1 MKVALA
7 DLGRIL
13 TGNTP
18 KKSDEKNYLSNDI
31 YFIKPSD
38 FVNDRITQLYDA
50 EHFISHH
57 AESSARVVPS
67 GSVLVTCIGI
77 IGKVAITKKKMAFNQ
92 QINAIIPVKNIV
104 NEKFLAYALLNK
116 QRILQEKANAP
127 VVPIINKGDFSK
139 LTIDIYEL
147 EKQRKICDRLE
158 YLENIIK
165 YRQEQ
170 LNLLDE
176 LVKSRFVEMFGSVKT
191 NSMNW
196 PIVEIGNIIEKLE
209 AGWSG
214 SGQQRDKKSGEI
226 AVLKVSSVTQGYFI
240 PEECKV
246 LDNQKNIKKYIF
258 PQKGDLLFSRAN
270 TREMVGA
277 TAIIM
282 MDYPELILPDKLW
295 KIQFKDNANVFYMK
309 QVLSSTCIRKRFSAV
324 STGTSGS
331 MYNVSMDKFKK
342 IDIPLPPVNLQE
354 KFAEFIIDIHKSRL
368 LFKCQ
373 LLQYHNIEHI
383 IRGRNYG

>member
-1 MKVALA
+1 MKVTLGSVASYINGFAFKPTDWSTCGLKIIRIQNLTNPTSEA
-7 DLGRIL
+7 NYYSGTYDLKYEVNRGDVLISWSASL
-13 TGNTP
+13 GIYIWQ
-18 KKSDEKNYLSNDI
+18 DEKAVLNQHIFKVVFDKVSLNKK
-31 YFIKPSD
+31 YFFYQVSYILK
-38 FVNDRITQLYDA
+38 R
-50 EHFISHH
+50 
-57 AESSARVVPS
+57 AESETHGATMKHLTRPVFNALPFELPSMEQQNFIANELDIIAR
-67 GSVLVTCIGI
+67 L
-77 IGKVAITKKKMAFNQ
+77 
-92 QINAIIPVKNIV
+92 INAHK
-104 NEKFLAYALLNK
+104 
-116 QRILQEKANAP
+116 
-127 VVPIINKGDFSK
+127 
-139 LTIDIYEL
+139 
-147 EKQRKICDRLE
+147 
-158 YLENIIK
+158 
-165 YRQEQ
+165 RQ
-170 LNLLDE
+170 LHLLDE

-383 IRGRNYG
+383 IRGRNYGEF

>member
-18 KKSDEKNYLSNDI
+18 KKSDEKNYSSNDI

-170 LNLLDE
+170 LNLLDG
-176 LVKSRFVEMFGSVKT
+176 LVKSRFVEMFGDPVRNEKKWIKGNMQSICIRITDGEHGSVPR
-191 NSMNW
+191 S
-196 PIVEIGNIIEKLE
+196 EIGHPFLNAKHIKPDGAIDWKTTTFVANEVHEKIYRRCNPETGDILVTTTGTIGNVAIVPDTE
-209 AGWSG
+209 PFSMDRGITLLKLQKEKISSIFIAWLLKFNSI
-214 SGQQRDKKSGEI
+214 QEI
-226 AVLKVSSVTQGYFI
+226 
-240 PEECKV
+240 
-246 LDNQKNIKKYIF
+246 
-258 PQKGDLLFSRAN
+258 
-270 TREMVGA
+270 M
-277 TAIIM
+277 
-282 MDYPELILPDKLW
+282 
-295 KIQFKDNANVFYMK
+295 NANIHASAIGHLFLNKVK
-309 QVLSSTCIRKRFSAV
+309 QLPVIIPPLELQNEFSSFVIQV
-324 STGTSGS
+324 
-331 MYNVSMDKFKK
+331 D
-342 IDIPLPPVNLQE
+342 
-354 KFAEFIIDIHKSRL
+354 KSRL
-368 LFKCQ
+368 AIQKSLDETQ
-373 LLQYHNIEHI
+373 LLFDSLMQKYF
-383 IRGRNYG
+383 G